1 LVLRLRLDVD
11 ALVVVL
17 GVGDDRQ
24 VEPLPIGSRVIFPS
38 VVNTI
43 LYLMFVVAAVN
54 GCPVKNVAW
63 ISAGA
68 SAAAELGCVPMRV
81 TVAANNKARISDS
94 P

>member
-1 LVLRLRLDVD
+1 LDPFQ
-11 ALVVVL
+11 VVQKPSFESF
-17 GVGDDRQ
+17 Q
-24 VEPLPIGSRVIFPS
+24 VPSFFAPPLPIGSRVIFPS